1 MKKEKFSLTADLV
14 SVESEPITDV
24 FPAPKQKKVESSD
37 IKEQLSVR
45 VSKTLKTD
53 FQMWCLQNGLTMT
66 EVFEEFIKTKLGI
79 K

>member
-24 FPAPKQKKVESSD
+24 LPAQKQRKTDVTD

-45 VSKTLKTD
+45 VSKSLKMD

-66 EVFEEFIKTKLGI
+66 EVFEEFIKNKLGI